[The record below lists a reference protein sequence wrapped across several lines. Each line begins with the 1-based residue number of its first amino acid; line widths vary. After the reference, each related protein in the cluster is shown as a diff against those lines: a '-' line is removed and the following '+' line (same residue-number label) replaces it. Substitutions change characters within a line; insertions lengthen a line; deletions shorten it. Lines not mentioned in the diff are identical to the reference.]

1 MTGGGLGNRFLA
13 ALGVSFGTQK
23 SSWSSSSDDQTKT
36 LRHVFAP
43 GDPVR
48 YSNFS
53 DAAKLPRFETLM
65 RTIYP
70 GQVSVTADTW
80 LSVQHALPEGV
91 SPVDLG
97 AHKLRCKTVMVEP
110 CNGVRFDSNNGG
122 GIMDSLDGG
131 SGDEGQTARRTASMS
146 LASSHEIRVDFADD
160 LSDGAGDSIRNAEY
174 DVSLYNVS
182 HRILHERAYPPLRSF
197 RFVSG
202 VLRLAEAGR
211 RRRHRL
217 LQTPAAEKLKLG
229 SRGRGEA
236 AVGLHRQGAVARVL
250 RVRVQVP
257 GDWPVYPGVYPAGKR
272 NWILHKRSGDDVAI
286 RRPRRQRR
294 VAQGAARR
302 RGEGGCGRRGG
313 GPEGARGGE
322 AQGLKKVNFVTDTA
336 QLAAHRAGQRGLR
349 VAMGIAY
356 GVNCFRKPLLETGR
370 ADYFGPLANLAARVM
385 SCAHGGQVLV
395 EGVPLLWKDK
405 ERFRGSVHWFP
416 NDPTDADSL
425 KEREQWCERSKT
437 AVNTMMGTF
446 NVPWFLVVNAGK
458 AATQMLLKELDA
470 ARRSRD
476 AEEER
481 GGTLTGSP
489 NRPSI
494 ERSAGSASEPALHL
508 LHNLRATLEQ
518 KSERDIGAWIRQGGV
533 GGLDMETGTSESAL
547 ALCAR
552 GFCELKGFP
561 QITPLVEARS
571 PSLKPAKFP
580 AIRTQR
586 DPVSYEKLAG
596 PRPPRAW
603 EATAN
608 ATSTM
613 DRSSKYYGG
622 GAGSKLASIVLGM
635 TSSGPSRS
643 GRGAGRGAAS
653 GTSCATPWRDRT
665 SRGGGAR
672 NLLGDCWPATI
683 RAPRGTPQ
691 LARGIRPCTRRKI
704 RTSPTT
710 TMPTAGTTVPP
721 PRRARRRRDRSARG
735 TGSASARHTTA
746 AAGDGEGRAS
756 RGDGTVA
763 APAREPP
770 EGAEGR
776 GSRSYTRP
784 RRCPP
789 PPPPRGRCSRRNTT
803 TTTTMGTTTG
813 TATCARGHRR
823 SGTSRGWT
831 PNPSLRR

>member
-1 MTGGGLGNRFLA
+1 MPVYSGYECKSPETGQFTLAFTRLENAIGFCTNAQAMMSQFAARDDSGGWPKEL
-13 ALGVSFGTQK
+13 
-23 SSWSSSSDDQTKT
+23 
-36 LRHVFAP
+36 
-43 GDPVR
+43 
-48 YSNFS
+48 
-53 DAAKLPRFETLM
+53 
-65 RTIYP
+65 
-70 GQVSVTADTW
+70 
-80 LSVQHALPEGV
+80 
-91 SPVDLG
+91 
-97 AHKLRCKTVMVEP
+97 
-110 CNGVRFDSNNGG
+110 
-122 GIMDSLDGG
+122 LD
-131 SGDEGQTARRTASMS
+131 
-146 LASSHEIRVDFADD
+146 
-160 LSDGAGDSIRNAEY
+160 
-174 DVSLYNVS
+174 
-182 HRILHERAYPPLRSF
+182 
-197 RFVSG
+197 
-202 VLRLAEAGR
+202 AEAKE
-211 RRRHRL
+211 
-217 LQTPAAEKLKLG
+217 AADA
-229 SRGRGEA
+229 EA
-236 AVGLHRQGAVARVL
+236 AVRKEREEA
-250 RVRVQVP
+250 
-257 GDWPVYPGVYPAGKR
+257 K
-272 NWILHKRSGDDVAI
+272 
-286 RRPRRQRR
+286 
-294 VAQGAARR
+294 
-302 RGEGGCGRRGG
+302 
-313 GPEGARGGE
+313 

-533 GGLDMETGTSESAL
+533 GGSGHGDGHQRIGSGAVRPGFLRAQGLPADNPARGGEVAL
-547 ALCAR
+547 AQARQVSRHTDAARPGFVREAR
-552 GFCELKGFP
+552 GS
-561 QITPLVEARS
+561 EAAARVGS
-571 PSLKPAKFP
+571 GA
-580 AIRTQR
+580 
-586 DPVSYEKLAG
+586 
-596 PRPPRAW
+596 
-603 EATAN
+603 AN

-643 GRGAGRGAAS
+643 GRGGGKGGSKWNVVRDAVEGSDKSGGRARK
-653 GTSCATPWRDRT
+653 TSET
-665 SRGGGAR
+665 G
-672 NLLGDCWPATI
+672 PATI
-683 RAPRGTPQ
+683 RAPRGTPRVG
-691 LARGIRPCTRRKI
+691 ARIRPCTCRKI

-710 TMPTAGTTVPP
+710 TM
-721 PRRARRRRDRSARG
+721 RRPERRFRHPVGRRRRDRSARG
-735 TGSASARHTTA
+735 TGSASARPTTA

-803 TTTTMGTTTG
+803 TTTMGTTTG